1 MEKTST
7 LTLKKNTV
15 TFGED
20 LHSQRDRKHERQG
33 QRDLENN

>member
-1 MEKTST
+1 MIMEKTSA

-20 LHSQRDRKHERQG
+20 LHGQKIETMRDKGKEI
-33 QRDLENN
+33 